1 MLETENTKIVSIM
14 NQEQERILLY
24 AQKKFMADGFY
35 KISMDEIAADL
46 GVSKK
51 TLYKHFESKD
61 FLVEQAMFLFFESVH
76 RQVLQLHQSSE
87 PILEKFCA
95 LVQIIVS
102 RIPLISKK
110 FLQDMRIHAPALWE
124 KVNAFRTEKIR
135 HYFGILLSQGREEGY
150 IKDYPEELV
159 IQILVSLISGVINPE
174 FLVTSRLTNQ
184 DAFRMTVTIFMN
196 GILTD
201 KGKKVFSK
209 LRIGEI
215 V

>member
-1 MLETENTKIVSIM
+1 M

-24 AQKKFMADGFY
+24 AQKKFMAEGFY

-51 TLYKHFESKD
+51 TLYKYFESKD
-61 FLVEQAMFLFFESVH
+61 QLVEQAMFHFFETVH
-76 RQVLQLHQSSE
+76 DQIKQLHISTE

-102 RIPLISKK
+102 RIPLLSRK

-135 HYFGILLSQGREEGY
+135 HYFGMLLSQGREEGF
-150 IKDYPEELV
+150 IIDYPDEL
-159 IQILVSLISGVINPE
+159 IMQILVSLISGVINPE
-174 FLVTSRLTNQ
+174 FLISSRLSNQ

-196 GILTD
+196 GLLTD
-201 KGKKVFSK
+201 KGKKVFNK
-209 LRIGEI
+209 LKIGEI
-215 V
+215 VCEN